1 MDSGKT
7 SEDIQTDAQMDP
19 EDNDHLSSSQVLPNE
34 SVLNLQSNGK
44 KSSDASF
51 SNQSTLPESS
61 SLSSSRSLL
70 FAQTARPITSADNN
84 EYLKYKEQMPDSL
97 REENID
103 ILIVN
108 AESDK
113 KAAAG
118 FQNHLTKD
126 ILFYIHG
133 QPRRPRVKLLDEV
146 RHGSMDNL
154 DFAFSKAL
162 YVFLYVTRD
171 FCDEPWTLLRGQAC
185 LTEAIHD
192 KNKQWCVVP
201 IHTTSRRSQYYKLP
215 MMLNSLRAI
224 TYLSGNQDQFYI
236 EGVRKLLESKTGL
249 LLERERL
256 LDEARQAYFKD
267 NRVKLLE
274 NERYKD
280 KGLYVCRSNLSHQAL
295 ASDYSPVTY
304 PATSEEF
311 SSKPSAVCTSSTS
324 DGDVYQTN
332 VCRHSSF
339 ADASDKALPDVS
351 LAMVTEGM
359 EAIAVSE
366 HVAVDADND
375 LHVNVRYS
383 ANDRSSQRPNQE
395 AARQLMDRNSEIS
408 QRIPYHVSDRS
419 HDRQSQ
425 VTTQQSQNSAVNE
438 AVISIE
444 HSRNISNS
452 VTREEDSIEVDGPS
466 SFTAQENRTPQFYP
480 HRPVPTVTPSS
491 LHPNISAA
499 NSVPQNVPNQIV
511 TQDHP
516 ATSRM
521 VGHRNYHMNSPDF
534 TPRYF
539 HPVPNISSAANYVPQ
554 NVPNRI
560 TTPDHPA
567 TSSVVGH
574 GNYHMNSPAFMP
586 RYFHPVPQP
595 AFYPYDNYY
604 PHPHLY
610 PSYPQH
616 YLPMQAYT
624 LQDLYT
630 YANPIPPPSFYEMRS
645 QSQTSLL
652 ASNNDSTHTSLDA
665 NAPDSVRSDLSH
677 SSSTGA
683 LSAFGS
689 LPVLSSHWPVCEN
702 LSYNNEP
709 FHPQP
714 VSSRHCPTSDPRISQ
729 PVEGAPATTVQ
740 HPQPHT
746 PVPVPLRNLDASYF
760 ETGQRVAAAE
770 IPSSEK
776 SGRTFSAGPNSAATS
791 SVIQHIHHHHHK
803 KNITVT
809 RATNLLIGDKSQ
821 ILNKHSVDVIS
832 DDESGDD
839 NDAEDDTEEPAS
851 RSGPLNS
858 TR

>member
-1 MDSGKT
+1 M
-7 SEDIQTDAQMDP
+7 
-19 EDNDHLSSSQVLPNE
+19 
-34 SVLNLQSNGK
+34 LNFNSNWK
-44 KSSDASF
+44 LSSDASS
-51 SNQSTLPESS
+51 SNQSTLPESGF
-61 SLSSSRSLL
+61 LSSPRSLL

-84 EYLKYKEQMPDSL
+84 EYLKYIEQMPDRL

-108 AESDK
+108 AESDR

-133 QPRRPRVKLLDEV
+133 QARRPRVRLLDEV

-201 IHTTSRRSQYYKLP
+201 IHTTSRRSQHYKLP

-224 TYLSGNQDQFYI
+224 TYWSGKQDQFYI

-256 LDEARQAYFKD
+256 LDEARQQYFKD

-274 NERYKD
+274 NEKYKD
-280 KGLYVCRSNLSHQAL
+280 KGLSVCRSSLSHQAL

-304 PATSEEF
+304 PASAPED
-311 SSKPSAVCTSSTS
+311 SPKPSAVCTSSTN
-324 DGDVYQTN
+324 DGDVYQTH

-339 ADASDKALPDVS
+339 ADAPDDKALPDVS
-351 LAMVTEGM
+351 LAMVTEAM
-359 EAIAVSE
+359 EEIAVSE

-383 ANDRSSQRPNQE
+383 ANDRSSQRLNQE
-395 AARQLMDRNSEIS
+395 TEHQRIDRNNEMS
-408 QRIPYHVSDRS
+408 QRIHVSDRS
-419 HDRQSQ
+419 HERQTQ
-425 VTTQQSQNSAVNE
+425 VTTQQSQNSAVN
-438 AVISIE
+438 AATISIE
-444 HSRNISNS
+444 HSNNINNTI
-452 VTREEDSIEVDGPS
+452 TREEDSIEVDGPS
-466 SFTAQENRTPQFYP
+466 SFTSPENHAPQFYP
-480 HRPVPTVTPSS
+480 LRPVPTLIPSS
-491 LHPNISAA
+491 LQPNISAA
-499 NSVPQNVPNQIV
+499 NSVPQNVLNQ
-511 TQDHP
+511 TATSDHP
-516 ATSRM
+516 ATSHM
-521 VGHRNYHMNSPDF
+521 DGHGNYHMNSPAF
-534 TPRYF
+534 KPRYP
-539 HPVPNISSAANYVPQ
+539 HPVPNISSAANSVPQ
-554 NVPNRI
+554 NMPNRI
-560 TTPDHPA
+560 ATPDHPA
-567 TSSVVGH
+567 ASSMFGH
-574 GNYHMNSPAFMP
+574 WNYHMNSPAFMP
-586 RYFHPVPQP
+586 RYPHPVPQP
-595 AFYPYDNYY
+595 TFYQYENYY
-604 PHPHLY
+604 LHPHLY
-610 PSYPQH
+610 PSYQH

-630 YANPIPPPSFYEMRS
+630 YANPIPPQSFYEMRS
-645 QSQTSLL
+645 QSQTSLVV
-652 ASNNDSTHTSLDA
+652 SSNDSTHTSLEG

-677 SSSTGA
+677 SASTGA

-689 LPVLSSHWPVCEN
+689 LPCLNSHWPVSEN
-702 LSYNNEP
+702 LSNNNDP

-729 PVEGAPATTVQ
+729 PVEGAPATCAQQPQ
-740 HPQPHT
+740 HHN
-746 PVPVPLRNLDASYF
+746 PVPVPQRSLDASYF

-770 IPSSEK
+770 THSSAK
-776 SGRTFSAGPNSAATS
+776 SARTFSAGSNSAAT

-803 KNITVT
+803 KNITVKN
-809 RATNLLIGDKSQ
+809 ATNLLIGDKSQ

-832 DDESGDD
+832 DDESVDD
-839 NDAEDDTEEPAS
+839 SDAEDDTEEPAS